1 MQNTSTTT
9 QATAAQV
16 PQLSAAM
23 KRLRLKYLKSV
34 KELPLDEALETLRA
48 QLSKEDTE
56 NGRLGSLAA
65 QTWIIRQRFGHLGN
79 ETLPV
84 IEDCLTKLEPKRKN
98 ISDLKKLAAKSEPA
112 EESVKDTETESW
124 KKVKIL
130 EETVVNGMRFFAD
143 FIVEVNGQDADKL
156 VEAKKAEY
164 VTNET
169 TVTDAPAPETPKEE
183 AAKAKPQKATKKKT
197 ESQADEKEK

>member
-1 MQNTSTTT
+1 
-9 QATAAQV
+9 
-16 PQLSAAM
+16 
-23 KRLRLKYLKSV
+23 
-34 KELPLDEALETLRA
+34 
-48 QLSKEDTE
+48 
-56 NGRLGSLAA
+56 
-65 QTWIIRQRFGHLGN
+65 
-79 ETLPV
+79 
-84 IEDCLTKLEPKRKN
+84 
-98 ISDLKKLAAKSEPA
+98 
-112 EESVKDTETESW
+112 
-124 KKVKIL
+124 
-130 EETVVNGMRFFAD
+130 MRFFAD